1 MADQF
6 YVETGYVDSG
16 YFSYTA
22 EAAVLTASLGTLS
35 INANAIKRIGAG
47 SEIPGNN
54 GTDILTGLE
63 FDGGHTVRYTDGT
76 SRTLATN
83 QYISVWAKKNAVSDT
98 NTTIFSFGE
107 KLNNANGDATFRL
120 ELLSDRVQVVSNYF
134 NNFGLAGTNTSS
146 WTTSVFPELSI
157 DTEWHH
163 YLIKITDWNVASG
176 TFNYVIRMWQ
186 DGQDLGDANI
196 APGMANLNVATSGVI
211 RFGHNL
217 ILNTTI
223 TAVVPSVSLWD
234 GCVAQFWYGPITSG
248 FDVSDF
254 YNNGYVD
261 LATNGHSPYVYQ
273 TLNTPW
279 NEYLHFYRYDGQSY
293 PNAQVEIYDTVIF
306 DCSNTANAKTL
317 PVTATLSVQP
327 NYLEQASASLSS
339 QFSLLCDADVFKI
352 GSASLITTANLQIN
366 ADLIGGGIA
375 GIVVATAL
383 SARGDGIFRNRTA
396 TLATTAQISQA
407 NSTYAIFGTGTLSS
421 QFSMRVVTSAEATVA
436 AVSSLTVDPTFTFSG
451 KATLPV
457 TVSITAQGDAGKIA
471 VAFLT
476 SAFAIS
482 RAKLTI
488 VAIPDD
494 LTTLFVSEEA
504 RGLRVLEETAFVPLE
519 IESRLNRVLQ
529 ETNNLIV
536 EIENRTFR
544 EVAEPVQSATLQRTR
559 RLPA

>member
-35 INANAIKRIGAG
+35 INANAIKRIGRG
-47 SEIPGNN
+47 SEIPGNR
-54 GTDILTGLE
+54 GTDLLTGLE
-63 FDGGHTVRYTDGT
+63 FDGNHTVRYTDGV
-76 SRTLATN
+76 SRTLATD

-107 KLNNANGDATFRL
+107 KLNNPNGDATFRL
-120 ELLSDRVQVVSNYF
+120 DLLSDRVQVVSNYF

-146 WTTSVFPELSI
+146 WTTSTFPELTI

-163 YLIKITDWNVASG
+163 YLIKITEWTVASG
-176 TFNYVIRMWQ
+176 TYSYIIRLWQ
-186 DGQDLGDANI
+186 DGKDLGDANI
-196 APGMANLNVATSGVI
+196 APGQANLNVATNGVI

-217 ILNTTI
+217 LLNTII
-223 TAVVPSVSLWD
+223 TTVVPSGSLWD
-234 GCVAQFWYGPITSG
+234 GCVAQFWYGSITSG

-254 YNNGYVD
+254 YSNGYVD
-261 LATNGHSPYVYQ
+261 LATNGHTPYVYQ

-279 NEYLHFYRYDGQSY
+279 NEYFHFYRFEGQGY
-293 PNAQVEIYDTVIF
+293 PAGQIEIYDTGIF
-306 DCSNTANAKTL
+306 DCSNTDNAKTL
-317 PVTATLSVQP
+317 PVTATISVQP

-339 QFSLLCDADVFKI
+339 QFSVITDADVFKI
-352 GSASLITTANLQIN
+352 GSAALITTANLIIN

-375 GIVVATAL
+375 GIVVATSL

-421 QFSMRVVTSAEATVA
+421 QFSMRVVTSAEANLNTTANLV
-436 AVSSLTVDPTFTFSG
+436 VDPTYVYRPKVTISAQ
-451 KATLPV
+451 ATLG
-457 TVSITAQGDAGKIA
+457 AQGDAGKIA